1 MRPRPFVLPV
11 LFALFCIGIVAPSLA
26 TAQTAQPVQPIVP
39 PSSTGLAQLEPSIRA
54 VGSWWGRAI
63 PSKTVCTKAQD
74 PTCPVPSEIIMV
86 FTIHEDHTFIG
97 IDSNIFSGGSHST
110 AHGTWATFPTDQIK
124 ARFTLLQSAPN
135 GVFIGG
141 FTNLFAATLTD
152 DDNMVG
158 TIDAYLY
165 LYTNPDGSSVIGA
178 DGLPTPSPL
187 DAPKCAAP
195 TCQALGIFSFKAKR
209 VKLQ

>member
-1 MRPRPFVLPV
+1 MSMKFPPVVSPALCALALAGVLLPQLAIAQVAEPIRPVQSV
-11 LFALFCIGIVAPSLA
+11 GSLA
-26 TAQTAQPVQPIVP
+26 VP
-39 PSSTGLAQLEPSIRA
+39 STRA

-63 PSKTVCTKAQD
+63 PSNTICTKAQD

-86 FTIHEDHTFIG
+86 FTFHEDRTFIG

-110 AHGTWATFPTDQIK
+110 AHGVWEARPNGGLD

-135 GVFIGG
+135 GVFLGG
-141 FTNLFAATLTD
+141 FTNIFRATLTD
-152 DDNMVG
+152 DDTLDG

-165 LYTNPDGSSVIGA
+165 LYTRADGSAVVGA

-187 DAPKCAAP
+187 DAPTCAAP
-195 TCQALGIFSFKAKR
+195 TCQALGQFSFKAKR
-209 VKLQ
+209 VKVR